1 MTRTARATAVA
12 SVVVVAAVLRVWAAD
27 YDLPYIYHPD
37 EPVNVGIT
45 QRMFT
50 SGDANPHFFGY
61 PSLLY
66 YLNTVVYALY
76 YLMGHADGTL
86 RSMGDVAPLVELA
99 MGVTKAPQPALIALS
114 RGLTIAFG
122 AGTVLITF
130 LAGLRLLGND
140 WTALFAATIVAV
152 SPANVALSRL
162 ITPDTFVTFFAAAT
176 LLAATYVMDRGT
188 WRDYLLAGVLAGLT
202 ASAKYNGGL
211 VILSVVAAHF
221 LRVNRTPRNDRM
233 LLAAFFACAAG
244 FVAASPFAVLAPA
257 EFLAGLAL
265 DAQVYTKG
273 HAGMEGDTLRWYIA
287 HMGATAGVVY
297 VFSGL
302 EILRGLWARSRP
314 LLLLAAFPLV
324 YFTFIAAFE
333 VRNDRTFLPITPFL
347 FLLAASFLS
356 FATGHASRIASL
368 TPKHVRAATLAAV
381 LVALF
386 QPAGKA
392 VRDTLQ
398 LLHSDSRRAARL
410 WIEENI
416 PAGSR
421 IAIEPYAPFLDPG
434 RYAIQAFERL
444 TIHDPDWYASKGF
457 QYVVASEG
465 LYGRFFREPDRYAVY
480 MKEYERL
487 FARLPLVRE
496 FPDHGYEI
504 RVYAASAD
512 GANVGLR

>member
-162 ITPDTFVTFFAAAT
+162 ITPDTLVTFFAAAT

-221 LRVNRTPRNDRM
+221 LRANRTPRNDRM

-302 EILRGLWARSRP
+302 EILRGLWTRSRP

-333 VRNDRTFLPITPFL
+333 VRNDRTFLPLTP
-347 FLLAASFLS
+347 LLCRRARKPNGFVDAKACARGDACRRARRTLSARRQGGTRYAATSALRQPSRGAPLDRRKHPRRKPDRHRTLCAVPRPGPLRDTGVRAPDHPRSRLVRVQGLSIRRRKRGPVRSFLS
-356 FATGHASRIASL
+356 GTRPLRG
-368 TPKHVRAATLAAV
+368 
-381 LVALF
+381 
-386 QPAGKA
+386 
-392 VRDTLQ
+392 
-398 LLHSDSRRAARL
+398 LH
-410 WIEENI
+410 
-416 PAGSR
+416 
-421 IAIEPYAPFLDPG
+421 
-434 RYAIQAFERL
+434 
-444 TIHDPDWYASKGF
+444 
-457 QYVVASEG
+457 EG
-465 LYGRFFREPDRYAVY
+465 V
-480 MKEYERL
+480 
-487 FARLPLVRE
+487 
-496 FPDHGYEI
+496 
-504 RVYAASAD
+504 
-512 GANVGLR
+512 